1 MPLFLT
7 DAEAASLVDMPAVIA
22 ALEAAFLAEAR
33 GEAFNLPRH
42 RFSRQ
47 ESRLNVMLAGNVE
60 TGRHAVR
67 AYGALGR
74 SVSHIFLYGREG
86 LLAVIEAR
94 TLSSLRTGA
103 ASAVAA
109 KRLAAGDARIVGL
122 VGAGRQAEFQLA
134 ALRAVRP
141 LTEARVFAR
150 NRPHLEEFCARMSAQ
165 VALPVRPAANAQ
177 AAAEGADIVVAATN
191 AKEPVLFADWIKP
204 GACVISMGANAANR
218 RELDAAIVT
227 RAAIV
232 VTDDPSQAR
241 IEAGEFIALA
251 GNGALDWS
259 KVLPLHR
266 VVADPPVLTGGFTV
280 FKSLGA
286 GIEDLAS
293 ASLVYDA
300 ALRRGVGVKV

>member
-22 ALEAAFLAEAR
+22 ALEAAFRNEAR
-33 GEAFNLPRH
+33 GDAFNLPRH
-42 RFSRQ
+42 RFSR
-47 ESRLNVMLAGNVE
+47 EETRLNVMLAGDAAA
-60 TGRHAVR
+60 GRHALR

-74 SVSHIFLYGREG
+74 SVSHIFLYGSDG

-109 KRLAAGDARIVGL
+109 KRLAAPDARIVGL

-141 LTEARVFAR
+141 LTEVRVFAR
-150 NRPHLEEFCARMSAQ
+150 NRPHLEDFCARMSAQ
-165 VALPVRPAANAQ
+165 LALPVRPAASAQ

-191 AKEPVLFADWIKP
+191 AKEPVLFAGWIKP
-204 GACVISMGANAANR
+204 GACVISMGANAASR
-218 RELDAAIVT
+218 REVDAEIVT

-232 VTDDPSQAR
+232 VTDDANQAR

-251 GNGALDWS
+251 GKGALDWA
-259 KVLPLHR
+259 KVLPLNR
-266 VVADPPVLTGGFTV
+266 VVADPPALTGGFTL

-286 GIEDLAS
+286 GIEDLAA
-293 ASLVYDA
+293 ASLVYDE
-300 ALRRGVGVKV
+300 ALRRGVGVRA